1 MGSLKVADSLSKC
14 IISATAMAPQSLRIC
29 RGFVSA
35 TRPSQKNETMIDK
48 ETCEKVI
55 EAANAITAS
64 AKEVRHLV
72 RDVKEV
78 VAIGAESVRTLLLS
92 LSLSIKSIYI
102 YIYIDIDP

>member
-14 IISATAMAPQSLRIC
+14 IICSTAMAPQSLRIC

-35 TRPSQKNETMIDK
+35 TRPSQKVRNETMIDK

-78 VAIGAESVRTLLLS
+78 VAIGAESVRILLLYIT
-92 LSLSIKSIYI
+92 LSL
-102 YIYIDIDP
+102 YIYIDPTLLW

>member
-1 MGSLKVADSLSKC
+1 MVRSDVMGSLKVADSLSKC
-14 IISATAMAPQSLRIC
+14 IISSTAMAPQKSLRIC

-35 TRPSQKNETMIDK
+35 TRPSQKKNETMIDK

-78 VAIGAESVRTLLLS
+78 VAIGAESVRTLLLL
-92 LSLSIKSIYI
+92 LSL
-102 YIYIDIDP
+102 YIYIDP

>member
-1 MGSLKVADSLSKC
+1 M
-14 IISATAMAPQSLRIC
+14 IIVGDLIDLMNRVC
-29 RGFVSA
+29 DW
-35 TRPSQKNETMIDK
+35 KNETMIDK

-78 VAIGAESVRTLLLS
+78 VAIGAESVRTLLLYIT
-92 LSLSIKSIYI
+92 LSLSI
-102 YIYIDIDP
+102 